1 MKRNLKTI
9 LALAV
14 SGLISTGAVA
24 QSIGTGA
31 DNLASGGNSILNMI

>member
-24 QSIGTGA
+24 QSIGTEMMV
-31 DNLASGGNSILNMI
+31 SK